1 MIMTLLNN
9 LKKRNCI
16 CEGDNK
22 WDNANSQGSP
32 FMD

>member
-1 MIMTLLNN
+1 ME
-9 LKKRNCI
+9 LKNVFVDGDGDKN
-16 CEGDNK
+16 EGGNK